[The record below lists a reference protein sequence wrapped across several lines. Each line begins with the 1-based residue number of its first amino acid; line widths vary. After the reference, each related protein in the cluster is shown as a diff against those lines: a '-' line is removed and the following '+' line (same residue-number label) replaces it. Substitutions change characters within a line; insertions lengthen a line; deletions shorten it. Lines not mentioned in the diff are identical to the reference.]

1 MNLTMCMFCSP
12 RNKTCYFLLTKLK
25 QERSTQV
32 PLSLSQL
39 KGKTTWQQ
47 HLQDHIPLSR
57 IPLSFPPFAIKSFRI
72 IIIRNNFIL
81 FGQLHSQGAT
91 KVSFTAW
98 HSGKPQIH
106 LLQSPRVFDEMNC
119 LPFICNLSSPKNL
132 TCPSGKLR
140 TQVHQP
146 YSKIYQPQA
155 IGHDF
160 LCTLILFN
168 RQGIKYPVKVSF
180 LGAFYGSVPLEV
192 SISIHFF
199 CTFFYWQNCQGLL
212 NIPAETSKGFWFWF
226 LFSLNIKFKGAVLQG
241 YCCFRSIM
249 C

>member
-57 IPLSFPPFAIKSFRI
+57 IPLSFPPFVIKSFLI
-72 IIIRNNFIL
+72 TTIRKDFIL

-98 HSGKPQIH
+98 HLGKLQIAYTSPKFICTSPQEC
-106 LLQSPRVFDEMNC
+106 FDEKNC
-119 LPFICNLSSPKNL
+119 LPFICNLNSAKNL

-140 TQVHQP
+140 TEFRSPIVKSTSP
-146 YSKIYQPQA
+146 R
-155 IGHDF
+155 
-160 LCTLILFN
+160 L
-168 RQGIKYPVKVSF
+168 QGM
-180 LGAFYGSVPLEV
+180 
-192 SISIHFF
+192 
-199 CTFFYWQNCQGLL
+199 TFF
-212 NIPAETSKGFWFWF
+212 AH
-226 LFSLNIKFKGAVLQG
+226 
-241 YCCFRSIM
+241 
-249 C
+249 